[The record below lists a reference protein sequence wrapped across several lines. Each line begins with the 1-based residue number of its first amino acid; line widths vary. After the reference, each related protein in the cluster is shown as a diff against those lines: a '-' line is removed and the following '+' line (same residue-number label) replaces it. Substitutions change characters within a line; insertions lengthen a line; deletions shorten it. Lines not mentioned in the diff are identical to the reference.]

1 MSVRKEKAREL
12 FLEGFNCSQ
21 SVAAAYGDA
30 FGIDMETMLRLS
42 SSFGAGIGRMR
53 KTCGAVSGMFFIAGL
68 KTGAVKGD
76 DREGKQHNYEIV
88 REMANRFREKNGS
101 ITCQTLLGLRKAEKS
116 AAPSERTDEYYK
128 SRPCL
133 KMVEDACDIIEEFFP
148 ELHLSP
154 QQLPEEKNIQKN
166 ESGAITS

>member
-1 MSVRKEKAREL
+1 MSIRKEKARQL
-12 FLEGFNCSQ
+12 FLDGFNCSQ

-30 FGIDMETMLRLS
+30 FGIDTETMLRLS

-68 KTGAVKGD
+68 KTGTIHGD
-76 DREGKQHNYEIV
+76 DREGKQYNYEIV
-88 REMANRFREKNGS
+88 RSMADRFREKNGS

-116 AAPSERTDEYYK
+116 AAPSERTAEYYK

-148 ELHLSP
+148 ELQLSVP
-154 QQLPEEKNIQKN
+154 NNSETRNMYEIKT
-166 ESGAITS
+166 GDITS